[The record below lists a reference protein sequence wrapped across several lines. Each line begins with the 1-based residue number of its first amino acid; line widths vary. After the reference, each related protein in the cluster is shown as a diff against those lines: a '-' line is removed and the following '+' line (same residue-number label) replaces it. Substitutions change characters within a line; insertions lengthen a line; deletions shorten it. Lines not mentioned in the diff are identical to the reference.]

1 MTTYEIKEAQEKEKK
16 LSFGAK
22 QRAMITLS
30 KHLFIMAFILIILF
44 PVFYIISISLNPSGG
59 ISSSIIPDS
68 FTLDHWKY
76 VLGIPFR
83 DPKTNKEIVSL
94 FPIMTW
100 LFNSLKISSITAFLM
115 LFLSTTSAYALSR
128 FRFKGREASLLTLM
142 IIQMFPNIMA
152 MVAFYFMLDYIGR
165 FFPFFGTD
173 SHGGLILV
181 YLGGTPFN
189 IWLIKGYFDTIPKSI
204 EESAILDGC
213 TKFQAFYKIMLPLSM
228 PILSVVGLL
237 TFINT
242 FSDFILPS
250 ILLKS
255 QDHLT
260 FAVGIQIFI
269 SDAFSS
275 RWGQFAAAC
284 VIGAF
289 PISAVFLTIH
299 KYIVSGLSMGGT
311 KG

>member
-1 MTTYEIKEAQEKEKK
+1 MTSLDLATPQRKSNHLMFKV
-16 LSFGAK
+16 K
-22 QRAMITLS
+22 QKAISSLA
-30 KHLFIMAFILIILF
+30 KHLFLMSLLLIILF
-44 PVFYIISISLNPSGG
+44 PIFYIISISVNPTGG
-59 ISSSIIPDS
+59 IGSSLIPEV
-68 FTLDHWKY
+68 FTFAHWKY
-76 VLGIPFR
+76 ILGIPYI
-83 DPKTNKEIVSL
+83 DQKTGKEIVSV

-100 LFNSLKISSITAFLM
+100 LFNSLKISSISAFMM

-128 FRFKGREASLLTLM
+128 FKFKGRDTSLLVLM

-152 MVAFYFMLDYIGR
+152 MVAFYFMLDYLGGY
-165 FFPFFGTD
+165 FPSFGTD

-189 IWLIKGYFDTIPKSI
+189 IWLIKGYFDTIPNSI
-204 EESAILDGC
+204 EESAVLDGC
-213 TKFQAFYKIMLPLSM
+213 TRFQVFYKIILPLST
-228 PILSVVGLL
+228 PILAVVGLL

-255 QDHLT
+255 QDNLT

-284 VIGAF
+284 ILGAF
-289 PISAVFLTIH
+289 PIAAIFLTIH
-299 KYIVSGLSMGGT
+299 KYIVSGLSMGGS

>member
-1 MTTYEIKEAQEKEKK
+1 MDKNFQHKK
-16 LSFGAK
+16 QQISSLA
-22 QRAMITLS
+22 
-30 KHLFIMAFILIILF
+30 KHLAIICFITIVLLPIFAI
-44 PVFYIISISLNPSGG
+44 VSISLNPVG
-59 ISSSIIPDS
+59 
-68 FTLDHWKY
+68 TLGASLLPETLSLNHWYY
-76 VLGIPFR
+76 VLGIPYTDQATGQVVR
-83 DPKTNKEIVSL
+83 SS
-94 FPIMTW
+94 FPILLW
-100 LFNSLKISSITAFLM
+100 LWNSIKISAISAILM
-115 LFLSTTSAYALSR
+115 LLLSTTSAYALSR
-128 FRFKGREASLLTLM
+128 FSFRGKNSSLLTLM

-152 MVAFYFMLDYIGR
+152 MVAFYFMLDYIGQII
-165 FFPFFGTD
+165 PQFGTD
-173 SHGGLILV
+173 THGGLILV

-204 EESAILDGC
+204 EDSARLDGC
-213 TKFQAFYKIMLPLSM
+213 TRFQVFTKIVLPLST
-228 PILSVVGLL
+228 PILAVVGLL

-255 QDHLT
+255 QDNLT

-284 VIGAF
+284 LLGAI
-289 PISAVFLTIH
+289 PISALFYSVH
-299 KYIVSGLSMGGT
+299 KYIVSGLSLGGV